1 MSHCG
6 PSDVLVTSGIRGSL
20 FLTFRLS
27 SAANELPFRDI
38 FIPGLPSSVK
48 ERSRT
53 RGLRSGH
60 IISSTASDNI
70 RIYLTKSHRIDFDR
84 YVREWPMSKLHLQ
97 TEDWTGS
104 AGTLLYD
111 RTDCHGNKQ
120 LPQNPSTSTVHST
133 LPLMACLK
141 CYSALWKTKLRHN
154 SHLLLPKH

>member
-1 MSHCG
+1 MADVKITSVRCY
-6 PSDVLVTSGIRGSL
+6 PSLTSLHALVSPR
-20 FLTFRLS
+20 
-27 SAANELPFRDI
+27 
-38 FIPGLPSSVK
+38 
-48 ERSRT
+48 
-53 RGLRSGH
+53 
-60 IISSTASDNI
+60 
-70 RIYLTKSHRIDFDR
+70 
-84 YVREWPMSKLHLQ
+84 Q